1 MPGMVQAIPGI
12 CAFMENYSSMSPP
25 LVLSTSILLLM
36 SWSQPEMLC
45 AKLQQRDALLEEYGN
60 EAN

>member
-1 MPGMVQAIPGI
+1 MMVGVQA
-12 CAFMENYSSMSPP
+12 MLEY
-25 LVLSTSILLLM
+25 ILLLM

-45 AKLQQRDALLEEYGN
+45 AKLQQRDILLEEYGN